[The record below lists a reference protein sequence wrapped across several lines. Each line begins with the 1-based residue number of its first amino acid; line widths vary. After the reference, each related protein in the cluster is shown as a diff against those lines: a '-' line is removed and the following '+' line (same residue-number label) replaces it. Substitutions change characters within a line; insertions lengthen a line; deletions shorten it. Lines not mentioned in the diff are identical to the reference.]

1 MLQCRFHMEQLF
13 IVPPECFRPAPKV
26 ESAVVRMIPRE
37 QPLIEAGKERL
48 FASIVSAAFSQRR
61 KTLRN
66 TLHAHLESEDYVAL
80 GIDPISRAENLSVEQ
95 FVAIADYLGER

>member
-1 MLQCRFHMEQLF
+1 MLQCRFQMEQLF

-26 ESAVVRMIPRE
+26 ESAVVRMIPRA

-48 FASIVSAAFSQRR
+48 FARIVSAAFSQRR

-66 TLHAHLESEDYVAL
+66 TLHAHLEPGDYPAL